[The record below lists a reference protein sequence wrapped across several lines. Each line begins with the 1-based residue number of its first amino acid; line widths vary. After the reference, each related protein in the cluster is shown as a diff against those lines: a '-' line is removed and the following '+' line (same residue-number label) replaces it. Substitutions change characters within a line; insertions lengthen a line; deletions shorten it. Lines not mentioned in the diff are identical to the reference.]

1 MSTGIAPAA
10 MTVRDVVR
18 IEAELDPVLDLGDPA
33 IRRSRGVDGLVI
45 VQDGPVVLEYCRSIA
60 DLARSDGFVAIR
72 SPSAAVP
79 GTFNLNIYIDGRAD
93 AVVLR
98 ATDDRS
104 PLPL

>member
-1 MSTGIAPAA
+1 M
-10 MTVRDVVR
+10 
-18 IEAELDPVLDLGDPA
+18 DPVLDLGDPTV
-33 IRRSRGVDGLVI
+33 IQFRKVDRAVLV
-45 VQDGPVVLEYCRSIA
+45 QNGPGPVEYCRSIA
-60 DLARSDGFVAIR
+60 DLARSDGYVAIR

-104 PLPL
+104 PLPR